1 MLVASG
7 DTAFSPV
14 LSTIHAQCFDKPWSE
29 QEMFSLLSLP
39 TTVGWLTEQGFLL
52 CSHVADEMEI
62 LTIGV
67 LPTFRKQGVGIQLLQ
82 TLFSYAS
89 DKKVSHIFLEVS
101 ADNLPAQHL
110 YQKAGFIQ
118 TGLRKNY
125 YKTATGFTDALCL
138 TKTI

>member
-67 LPTFRKQGVGIQLLQ
+67 LPTFRKQGVGFQLLQ
-82 TLFSYAS
+82 TLFGYAS

-118 TGLRKNY
+118 TGIRKNY

-138 TKTI
+138 RKTI

>member
-7 DTAFSPV
+7 DTAFSPI
-14 LSTIHAQCFDKPWSE
+14 LSTIHAQCFDRPWSE

-52 CSHVADEMEI
+52 CSRVADEMEI

-67 LPTFRKQGVGIQLLQ
+67 LPTFRRQGIGFCFLQ
-82 TLFSYAS
+82 DLFSFACQHQVR
-89 DKKVSHIFLEVS
+89 KIFLEVS

-118 TGLRKNY
+118 TGIRKNY